1 MTTEVLMKKAFIL
14 PVAAMWVGAVLAGCT
29 TTGPDGLKRYQK
41 NITVA
46 SGERTRLGAAF
57 SLNPDCSAKAVP
69 EVRIREAPKHGKVES
84 LRELT
89 FPNSKG
95 EYKKC
100 TSTKV
105 PATVGYYT
113 PDKGFVGKDRVVV
126 RTSYKN
132 GVVDEGVINI
142 TVVE

>member
-1 MTTEVLMKKAFIL
+1 MKKAFIL
-14 PVAAMWVGAVLAGCT
+14 SVATICVSAALASCT
-29 TTGPDGLKRYQK
+29 TTGPDGLERHQK

-46 SGERTRLGAAF
+46 SGERTRLGVAY

-69 EVRIREAPKHGKVES
+69 EVRVREAPKHGNVES
-84 LRELT
+84 LRELA
-89 FPNSKG
+89 FPNGKG

-100 TSTKV
+100 SSTKV

-113 PDKGFVGKDRVVV
+113 PEKGFVGKDRVVV

>member
-1 MTTEVLMKKAFIL
+1 MKKAFIL
-14 PVAAMWVGAVLAGCT
+14 PVAAAMSVGAVLAGCT

-46 SGERTRLGAAF
+46 SGERTKLGAAF
-57 SLNPDCSAKAVP
+57 SLNPDCTAKAVP

-84 LRELT
+84 LRELA

-100 TSTKV
+100 ASTKV
-105 PATVGYYT
+105 IATVGYYT

-126 RTSYKN
+126 RTSYRN

>member
-1 MTTEVLMKKAFIL
+1 MKKAFIL
-14 PVAAMWVGAVLAGCT
+14 PVAAMSVSAMLAGCT
-29 TTGPDGLKRYQK
+29 TTGPDGLKRDQK

-46 SGERTRLGAAF
+46 SGERTKLGAAL

-84 LRELT
+84 LRELA
-89 FPNSKG
+89 FPSGKG
-95 EYKKC
+95 AYKKC
-100 TSTKV
+100 SGIKV

-113 PDKGFVGKDRVVV
+113 SDKGFVGKDRIVI
-126 RTSYKN
+126 RTSDKS
-132 GVVDEGVINI
+132 GHVDEGVLNI

>member
-1 MTTEVLMKKAFIL
+1 MRKAFLLSI
-14 PVAAMWVGAVLAGCT
+14 VAMSFNAVLAGCT
-29 TTGPDGLKRYQK
+29 TVTADGLTRYEK
-41 NITVA
+41 NVSVA
-46 SGERTRLGAAF
+46 SGERTRLGVAF
-57 SLNPDCSAKAVP
+57 LINPDCSMTAVP

-84 LRELT
+84 VRELA
-89 FPNSKG
+89 FPNGKG

-100 TSTKV
+100 NGTKV

-113 PDKGFVGKDRVVV
+113 PDEGFVGKDRVVV

-132 GVVDEGVINI
+132 GVVDEGVLNI

>member
-14 PVAAMWVGAVLAGCT
+14 SVATMCVSAALASCT
-29 TTGPDGLKRYQK
+29 TTGADGLSRHQK

-46 SGERTRLGAAF
+46 SGERTKLGAAF
-57 SLNPDCSAKAVP
+57 SLNPDCTAKAVP

-84 LRELT
+84 LRELA

-100 TSTKV
+100 ASTKV
-105 PATVGYYT
+105 IATVGYYT